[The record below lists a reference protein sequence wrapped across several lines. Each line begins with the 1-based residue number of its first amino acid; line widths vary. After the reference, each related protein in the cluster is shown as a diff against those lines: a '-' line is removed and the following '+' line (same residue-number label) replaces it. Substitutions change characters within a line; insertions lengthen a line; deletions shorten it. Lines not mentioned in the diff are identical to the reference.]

1 MTVANLQTRIRAA
14 FANVRAAGHTSPVTG
29 EQDAADEL
37 GTAIFNEAGSG
48 VQGDTGD
55 IKMTIRASQTGWLLC
70 NGDTIGNAASG
81 ADHADA
87 DLEDLFNFVKDV
99 SPNAGGIFGNG
110 DIVVL
115 PDMRGLYPVGMPAGG
130 TLGGGAGTPLT
141 DEENREVGAH
151 RHTEFANVNVA
162 GTVAL
167 TANNQPAAARSTV
180 GSFDYGIDGG
190 GTSTDATLGRSG
202 QSGAVAGTSAPYLQ
216 FNFIVKI

>member
-1 MTVANLQTRIRAA
+1 MTVANLQTRIRTA

-29 EQDAADEL
+29 EQDAADKL

-87 DLEDLFNFVKDV
+87 DLEDLFNFVKAV
-99 SPNAGGIFGNG
+99 APNAGSEIFGNG
-110 DIVVL
+110 DTVAL

-141 DEENREVGAH
+141 DEENRAVGQHLHAV
-151 RHTEFANVNVA
+151 T
-162 GTVAL
+162 
-167 TANNQPAAARSTV
+167 
-180 GSFDYGIDGG
+180 DGG
-190 GTSTDATLGRSG
+190 HTHGAIQGNSPGTGTSFTPNNTFFGVNAFTESASTGLTVDNE
-202 QSGAVAGTSAPYLQ
+202 GAVAGTNAPYLQ